1 MKRYCA
7 KYDNFK
13 DFTKSALDALRAYDW
28 PGNVRELENIVER
41 LVVWGTSE
49 HLSRD
54 DILMVTRFDRETPLR
69 WFEPEHS
76 TLPEL
81 VQAVETDAIL
91 QALRHHGS
99 TRKAAEALG
108 ISQSALMRRLKEY
121 KIYRDPTIEY

>member
-1 MKRYCA
+1 M
-7 KYDNFK
+7 
-13 DFTKSALDALRAYDW
+13 
-28 PGNVRELENIVER
+28 
-41 LVVWGTSE
+41 VWGTSE

-99 TRKAAEALG
+99 TRKAAGGPWHLAVCPDAKIEG
-108 ISQSALMRRLKEY
+108 I
-121 KIYRDPTIEY
+121 